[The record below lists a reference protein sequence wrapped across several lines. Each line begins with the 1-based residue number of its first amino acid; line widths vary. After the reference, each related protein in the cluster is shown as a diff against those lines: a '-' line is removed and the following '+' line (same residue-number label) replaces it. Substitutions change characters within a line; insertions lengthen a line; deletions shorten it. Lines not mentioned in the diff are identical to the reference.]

1 MKSASPSKTKLGEV
15 RLQGAPISRG
25 IAIGRPFVFAVVE
38 DDVPE
43 FSIPKKEIEKEI
55 KRYLKALNEAK
66 KEVRKLQKRMEK
78 EQVVEGSSILEAHL
92 QMMQDSLMTTKVE
105 QVIQEQQKNAEW
117 ALQTVIK
124 EYQKKFLALSD
135 PLFRERF
142 KDVEDIY
149 RRVLKFL
156 LHSVR
161 ISLAEIPA
169 DSVVFASELSAADIA
184 EANRPLA
191 NAIVAETVG
200 PTSHTAIIAKARG
213 IPLITSVGYH
223 SINMVDVDCVIVDGQ
238 LGQVIFNPTPA
249 TRKMYED
256 LSAQLALD
264 DEKLRK
270 CAGLK
275 AETFDGYEIRLSANI
290 DFCDEAAQVAQFGGE
305 GIGLFRSEYLY
316 LDRSRF
322 PTEEEQYEI
331 YRKVTESMEGRPV
344 VIRTFDIGGDKV
356 MRNQPGA
363 REVNPYLGCRA
374 IRFLLRERDIFKQ
387 QLRAILRASA
397 HGDIRIL
404 FPMLCALTEL
414 QEAKLLV
421 EEVKEELRKE
431 KIKFAKHVPI
441 GSMIEVPSAA
451 IISDLLAKECDFLSI
466 GTNDLVQYSLAVDR
480 GNQTLSELYTPT
492 HPSVIRLIRMVVAE
506 ANHQGIPVTVCG
518 EVASD
523 PRFTSLLLGLGVRE
537 LSMAS
542 RYIPQIKEV
551 VRRTSIVESSRLVEE
566 VLKKSTAIEI
576 QEFLEKNYEQA

>member
-1 MKSASPSKTKLGEV
+1 MKSASPSKIKIEET

-25 IAIGRPFVFAVVE
+25 IAIGRPFVFAVVD
-38 DDVPE
+38 DDVPD
-43 FSIPKKEIEKEI
+43 FSIPKKDIEKEI
-55 KRYLKALNEAK
+55 KRYFKALNEAK
-66 KEVRKLQKRMEK
+66 KEVRRLQKRMEK
-78 EQVVEGSSILEAHL
+78 EQVVEGSSILEATL

-105 QVIQEQQKNAEW
+105 QAILQQMKNAEW

-161 ISLAEIPA
+161 ISLAEIPP
-169 DSVVFASELSAADIA
+169 DSVVFAPELSAADIA

-191 NAIVAETVG
+191 NAIVTEMVG

-213 IPLITSVGYH
+213 IPLITNVAYH
-223 SINMVDVDCVIVDGQ
+223 QINMEEVDCVIVDGQ
-238 LGQVIFNPTPA
+238 LGQVILNPTPA
-249 TRKMYED
+249 TLKKYED
-256 LSAQLALD
+256 LCSQIALD
-264 DEKLRK
+264 DEKLKK

-275 AETFDGYEIRLSANI
+275 AETFDGYEIRLHANI
-290 DFCDEAAQVAQFGGE
+290 DFAEEAQLVTQYGGE
-305 GIGLFRSEYLY
+305 GVGLFRSEYLY

-322 PTEEEQYEI
+322 PSEEEQFEI
-331 YRKVTESMEGRPV
+331 YKKIVESLNGKPV
-344 VIRTFDIGGDKV
+344 VIRTFDVGGDKV
-356 MRNQPGA
+356 MRNSQSA
-363 REVNPYLGCRA
+363 REGNPYLGCRA

-397 HGDIRIL
+397 YGEIRIL

-414 QEAKLLV
+414 QDAKRLV
-421 EEVKEELRKE
+421 EEVKNELRKE
-431 KIKFAKHVPI
+431 KIKFSKNVPI

-451 IISDLLAKECDFLSI
+451 IIADLLAKECDFLSI
-466 GTNDLVQYSLAVDR
+466 GTNDLVQYALAVDR
-480 GNQTLSELYTPT
+480 GNQNLSELYTPT

-506 ANHQGIPVTVCG
+506 ANHHRIPVTVCG

-523 PRFTSLLLGLGVRE
+523 PRFTALLLGLGVRE

-542 RYIPQIKEV
+542 RYIPHIKEI
-551 VRRTSIVESSRLVEE
+551 VRKTSIVESSRIAEE
-566 VLKKSTAIEI
+566 VLKKSTALEI
-576 QEFLEKNYEQA
+576 QEYLERCYEEI